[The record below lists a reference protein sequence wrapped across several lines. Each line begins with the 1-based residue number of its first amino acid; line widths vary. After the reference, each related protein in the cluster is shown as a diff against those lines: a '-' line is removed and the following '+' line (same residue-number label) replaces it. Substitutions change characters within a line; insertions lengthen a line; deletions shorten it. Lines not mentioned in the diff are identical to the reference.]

1 MGLIVIEGGANCDS
15 GWGILRSMG
24 GNRRFPSKI
33 GNYPHGVIADYTTKH
48 DPCLK
53 LQHLYYLTSNRSL
66 VALTCNSLQFWVLT
80 HASIQ

>member
-24 GNRRFPSKI
+24 GNRRLPSKI
-33 GNYPHGVIADYTTKH
+33 ANYPHGVIGDFTTKH

-53 LQHLYYLTSNRSL
+53 LQRFQKL
-66 VALTCNSLQFWVLT
+66 
-80 HASIQ
+80 SIHG